1 LQNKIID
8 RYYKPFKKPEET
20 LGQTIQ
26 RVDKQIV
33 DQRFKYLCNRDIII
47 FEDFDGS
54 TRLD

>member
-26 RVDKQIV
+26 RVDKLIV
-33 DQRFKYLCNRDIII
+33 DERFKYLCNRDIITY
-47 FEDFDGS
+47 EDFNGN
-54 TRLD
+54 TRVD

>member
-1 LQNKIID
+1 MQNKIIE

-47 FEDFDGS
+47 FEDLDGN
-54 TRLD
+54 TRVD